1 MGASRSAYPAG
12 WQDRPGPAPGP
23 GLRADGTNYL
33 MQGQTPIP
41 SGLGIGPDRGA
52 LVNGRTAL
60 HVELLQQAAR
70 HPGEVVNPF
79 TVAATFRHYILDRT
93 IIGSVRKSSAHEEY
107 IHKYKTHYVHAMRDP
122 IKASASRFNLPPVLL
137 AGTIYNEVG
146 GADMIKPY
154 VELLRRVISGPEA
167 ADRTSIGPTSLQ
179 PRRALAALGYDPAK
193 VDQSLRIDV
202 IESLIH
208 NPPFA
213 IFVTAKHLSDLRDLF
228 FPAHGADEF
237 GDDDLVLL
245 GSRYDYGPDAS
256 DETVRKDLSYSR
268 HIVGR
273 KQVLAR
279 LLSDVPASEPDWSE
293 PLKNAFKSFENVF
306 K

>member
-1 MGASRSAYPAG
+1 MGSSRSAYPAG
-12 WQDRPGPAPGP
+12 WQDRPGPALGP

-33 MQGQTPIP
+33 MPGQSPIP

-52 LVNGRTAL
+52 LVNVRSPL
-60 HVELLQQAAR
+60 HVELLQEATR

-79 TVAATFRHYILDRT
+79 TVAETFRHYILDRN
-93 IIGSVRKSSAHEEY
+93 IIGSVRKSSEHKEY
-107 IHKYKTHYVHAMRDP
+107 IHKYKAYYVHAMRDP
-122 IKASASRFNLPPVLL
+122 IKAAATRFNLPPVLV

-154 VELLRRVISGPEA
+154 VELLRRVISGPAA

-193 VDQSLRIDV
+193 VDQTLRIDV

-213 IFVTAKHLSDLRDLF
+213 IFVCAKHLSDLRDLF
-228 FPAHGADEF
+228 FPAHGADEL
-237 GDDDLVLL
+237 GDDDLALL
-245 GSRYDYGPDAS
+245 GSRYDYGPDTP
-256 DETVRKDLSYSR
+256 DEAVRKDLSYGR

-273 KQVLAR
+273 KQVLAK
-279 LLSDVPASEPDWSE
+279 LLSDVPVSEPDWSE
-293 PLKNAFKSFENVF
+293 PLKNTLKAFENVF